1 VKLLALDTSTQ
12 ACSVAIWL
20 DGQAV
25 EVLEIASNR
34 HSSLILTMVD
44 QVLAE
49 SGTRLNQCD
58 AIAFSRGPGSF
69 TGLRIGVG
77 VVQGLAYGADVP
89 VLPISSLRAQAAR
102 AGARAENVLAAFD
115 ARMRQVYW
123 GLYRLNTDGYAQADN
138 DIMLTAPELVR
149 VPGAKKWL
157 AAGGGCDLYREII
170 EAANTG
176 AEISFIPRSYPHA
189 IDVARLGAI
198 DYRAGRAVPAALALP
213 EYVRNQVTT

>member
-1 VKLLALDTSTQ
+1 MNLLALDTSTP
-12 ACSVAIWL
+12 ACSVAIWR

-25 EVLEIASNR
+25 EVSEIASNR
-34 HSSLILTMVD
+34 HSSLILAMVD
-44 QVLAE
+44 RVLAE
-49 SGTRLNQCD
+49 SGTSLNQCD
-58 AIAFSRGPGSF
+58 AIAFGRGPGTF

-89 VLPISSLRAQAAR
+89 VLPVSSLQAQAAR
-102 AGARAENVLAAFD
+102 AGAENVLAAFD

-123 GLYRLNTDGYAQADN
+123 GLYRLNTDGYVQADN

-176 AEISFIPRSYPHA
+176 AQISFIPQSYPHA
-189 IDVARLGAI
+189 TDVARLGAI
-198 DYRAGRAVPAALALP
+198 DYRAGKAVPAALALP